1 MKVEKVRAR
10 VRVKGLVQGVFFRY
24 NTRETARELGVTGWV
39 RNVPDG
45 SVECV
50 IEGDKEK
57 VEDLIKWCHHGPP
70 GAHVEAVEVSW
81 EDYRGEFADFSVRY

>member
-1 MKVEKVRAR
+1 MEKVRAR
-10 VRVKGLVQGVFFRY
+10 VRIKGLVQGVFFRY
-24 NTRETARELGVTGWV
+24 NTRERARKLGLTGWV

-70 GAHVEAVEVSW
+70 GAHVEAVEVNW
-81 EDYRGEFADFSVRY
+81 EDYRGEFADFSIRY

>member
-1 MKVEKVRAR
+1 MGRVRAR
-10 VRVKGLVQGVFFRY
+10 IRIKGLVQGVFFRY
-24 NTRETARELGVTGWV
+24 NTRERARELRLTGWV

-70 GAHVEAVEVSW
+70 GARVEAVEVNW
-81 EDYRGEFADFSVRY
+81 ENYRGEFADFSIRY

>member
-1 MKVEKVRAR
+1 MEKVRAR
-10 VRVKGLVQGVFFRY
+10 IRVKGLVQGVFFRY
-24 NTRETARELGVTGWV
+24 NTRERARKLGLTGWV

-50 IEGDKEK
+50 IEGDREK

-70 GAHVEAVEVSW
+70 GAHVEAVEVNW
-81 EDYRGEFADFSVRY
+81 EDYRGEFADFSIRY